1 MAVKRAQQLE
11 LAAYVDWENIRRR
24 LADNYAE
31 KVDVG
36 AVMEGIG
43 SVALQIG
50 RLKRAVFYGDFTLRR
65 EEARAIQSKA
75 RFEFRNV
82 LRARSGRDLTDQAM
96 QLDIFEAALEKDL
109 PILICSGDSGYA
121 EVIRKVTVRGHRV
134 YVCAVGVDVSPELTS
149 LAPFYPIE
157 PHLPLEL
164 TKKTRTEPFQA
175 GLQPGTLVRWNKL
188 VRLLSSLE
196 SSIPFVGLSYL
207 LRTIMPSY
215 HMGGASSDDRYAYLE
230 SAREQGLIEIYEIE
244 NPTRPGTT
252 MRAVRLD
259 RGNEIVKEVLRQL

>member
-1 MAVKRAQQLE
+1 MAVKRAQQVE
-11 LAAYVDWENIRRR
+11 LVAYIDWENIRRR

-36 AVMEGIG
+36 AVMEAIEG
-43 SVALQIG
+43 VAAQIA

-75 RFEFRNV
+75 RFDFRNV
-82 LRARSGRDLTDQAM
+82 LRARSGRDHTDQAM

-109 PILICSGDSGYA
+109 PILICSGDSGYT
-121 EVIRKVTVRGHRV
+121 EVIRKLTVRGHRV

-157 PHLPLEL
+157 PHLPMEL
-164 TKKTRTEPFQA
+164 TSKTRTEPFQA
-175 GLQPGTLVRWNKL
+175 ALQRETLVRWSKF

-207 LRTIMPSY
+207 SRTIMPSY
-215 HMGGASSDDRYAYLE
+215 HMGGASADDRYAYLE
-230 SAREQGLIEIYEIE
+230 SAREQGVIDIYEIE
-244 NPTRPGTT
+244 NPTRPGST
-252 MRAVRLD
+252 MRAVRLKRD
-259 RGNEIVKEVLRQL
+259 NDIVTEILRQP